1 MPVLL
6 ICAPDPLADEL
17 HQTLL
22 WRDGIERYVASRF
35 EDALT
40 TAVAARPDLVVVD
53 RELPRALRLIQDLRR
68 DSPTRR
74 ASIVVLTRGAFE
86 LDEVAFLEA
95 GANAI
100 LRLPVGP
107 DWDERLGRLLTVP
120 PRRRFR
126 LTVKLEFE
134 GRKRPGVERL
144 TGQVLDVSVH
154 GMRVE
159 CAASLPLGTDLDFVI
174 QLPAELG
181 SVLGCGRVMRMA
193 GPGSYGVEFYALEGD
208 GPARIERFVADEG

>member
-6 ICAPDPLADEL
+6 ICAPDPLDHEL
-17 HQTLL
+17 HDTLL
-22 WRDGIERYVASRF
+22 WRDGIERYVADRF

-40 TAVAARPDLVVVD
+40 TAVAAHPDLVVVD

-68 DSPTRR
+68 ESPTRS
-74 ASIVVLTRGAFE
+74 ASIAILTRGAFE

-107 DWDERLGRLLTVP
+107 EWEERLGRLLTVP
-120 PRRRFR
+120 RRRRVR

-144 TGQVLDVSVH
+144 TGQVLDISVH
-154 GMRVE
+154 GMRIE
-159 CAASLPLGTDLDFVI
+159 CPAALPLGTDLDFVV
-174 QLPAELG
+174 QLPDDLG
-181 SVLGCGRVMRMA
+181 PVLGCGRVMRVA
-193 GPGSYGVEFYALEGD
+193 GPGSHGVEFYALEGD
-208 GPARIERFVADEG
+208 GAERIERFVVEEG